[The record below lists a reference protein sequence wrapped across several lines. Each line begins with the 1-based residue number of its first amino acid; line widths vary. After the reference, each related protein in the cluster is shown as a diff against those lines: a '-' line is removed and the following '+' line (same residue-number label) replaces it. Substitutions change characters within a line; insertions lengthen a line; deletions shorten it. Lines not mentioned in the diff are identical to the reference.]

1 MSVQVETLEKSMAK
15 LTVEVSAEKF
25 DKAVE
30 SVYQKN
36 KNKFN
41 VPGFRKGKTPKS
53 MIEKLYGAGVFY
65 EDAANMLLPDA
76 YAEAVEE
83 SGLEVVSRPEIDIE
97 QIGEGKP
104 MVFTAT
110 VAVKP
115 EVTLGE
121 YKGIA
126 VAKEAVEVTDEDIM
140 DALKAEQKK
149 NATLEVVT
157 DRAVQEGDTAIID
170 FEGFVDGVAF
180 EGGKGEAY
188 PLVIGSGQFIP
199 GFEEQLIGASTG
211 DSVDVNVT
219 FPEQYQAENL
229 AGKPALFKVKVN
241 EIKCE
246 VLPEIDDD
254 FASDVSEFDTLDEYK
269 ESLAKEL
276 ADKKEEAAKTA
287 REDAIV
293 DKLVEGMTVE
303 IPQAMIDT
311 QADNMVEDFAMN
323 LRSQGLSIEQYTQ
336 MLSTTRDGLAEQMK
350 PQAEKRIK
358 VRLALEAVAKAENI
372 EATEDEFKAEID
384 KMADMYKM
392 EAEKILEYLGEAE
405 KEQIKKDIAVQK
417 AVDFIVENAVEA

>member
-76 YAEAVEE
+76 YADAVEE
-83 SGLEVVSRPEIDIE
+83 SGLDVVSRPEIDIE

-104 MVFTAT
+104 MIFTAT

-126 VAKEAVEVTDEDIM
+126 VEKEAVEVTDEDVM
-140 DALKAEQKK
+140 EALKAEQKK

-211 DSVDVNVT
+211 DSIDVNVT

-336 MLSTTRDGLAEQMK
+336 MLSTTREGLAEQMK

>member
-76 YAEAVEE
+76 YADAVEE
-83 SGLEVVSRPEIDIE
+83 SGLDVVSRPEIDIE

-104 MVFTAT
+104 MIFTAT

-126 VAKEAVEVTDEDIM
+126 VEKEAVEVTDEDVM
-140 DALKAEQKK
+140 EALKAEQKK

-199 GFEEQLIGASTG
+199 GFEEQLIGAATG

-219 FPEQYQAENL
+219 FPEQYQAEDL

-293 DKLVEGMTVE
+293 EKLVEGMTAE
-303 IPQAMIDT
+303 FPQAMIDT

-336 MLSTTRDGLAEQMK
+336 MLGTTRDGLAEQMK

-372 EATEDEFKAEID
+372 EATEEEFKAEID

-392 EAEKILEYLGEAE
+392 EAEKILEYLGEGE
-405 KEQIKKDIAVQK
+405 KDQIKKDIAVQK